1 MSHDIPKSET
11 SAWWSNRSG
20 SDLIFFKFWAQ
31 IFAARGAWDVLKN
44 TEKRAAYDA
53 SADPR
58 CQVVEAFAK
67 VSKTSGVSTKLGV
80 TSLEKNNERRCF
92 EKDF

>member
-1 MSHDIPKSET
+1 M
-11 SAWWSNRSG
+11 
-20 SDLIFFKFWAQ
+20 
-31 IFAARGAWDVLKN
+31 LKN

-67 VSKTSGVSTKLGV
+67 VSKTSRVFQPSLG
-80 TSLEKNNERRCF
+80 
-92 EKDF
+92 